1 MTIQKI
7 KYSGNGHNDNIAFLI
22 GYPGGILTIPTFN
35 NVGFYDECY
44 STLVIEEGDQ
54 LAQEAEKFLGNVF
67 LDGAQTLEEAIEF
80 ELLCKKENQKL
91 ISSEEDLS
99 ND

>member
-7 KYSGNGHNDNIAFLI
+7 KYSGNGHEDNTAFLI
-22 GYPGGILTIPTFN
+22 NYSGGILTIPTFN
-35 NVGFYDECY
+35 NIGFFDECY
-44 STLVIEEGDQ
+44 SSVILEEGAH
-54 LAQEAEKFLGNVF
+54 LTQEAEKFLGNVF